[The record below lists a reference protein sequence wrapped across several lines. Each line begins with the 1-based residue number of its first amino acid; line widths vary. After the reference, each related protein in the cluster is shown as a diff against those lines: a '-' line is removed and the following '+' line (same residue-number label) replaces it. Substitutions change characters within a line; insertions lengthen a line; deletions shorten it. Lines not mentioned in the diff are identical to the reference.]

1 MKQKYF
7 SVGCVGLLLA
17 FTVSCAE
24 EKKTDGGAQSVE
36 VIYPKLA
43 NETKVKVLSGIVKE
57 NSTLNLAFET
67 SGRIE
72 AINIKEGDYVK
83 SGQIIAQ
90 LNKEDYELS
99 VKALLTQRDLAYRD
113 AMRKKRMHE
122 QNALSGN
129 EYETAQTKL
138 ENLDAQLAIQRNKFD
153 YTTLKAPVNG
163 FIQKVNMNKGELAGV
178 GSCVATMLDLSRME
192 VEVGLP
198 AELYYKR
205 GQFGDVVCCLAGS
218 TEKTFRL
225 DEMKAIVK
233 SDGNQLYKVIFRI
246 QCLEDKEITAG
257 MNVEVRIPILP
268 ENHDATIMLPSS
280 SVCKNAT
287 GSPYVYTVDQN
298 NSLNKIEVSVIGIDG
313 DYILI
318 HGKLQT
324 GSKVVKAGVQ
334 YLNDGQKVKIIQTS
348 SPTNKGDLI

>member
-7 SVGCVGLLLA
+7 SAGCVGLLLA

-24 EKKTDGGAQSVE
+24 EKRTDGSAQSVE
-36 VIYPKLA
+36 VICPKFA
-43 NETKVKVLSGIVKE
+43 NETKVKVLSGVVKE
-57 NSTLNLAFET
+57 NSTLNLSFET

-90 LNKEDYELS
+90 LNKEDYQLS
-99 VKALLTQRDLAYRD
+99 VKALQTQRDLAYRD
-113 AMRKKRMHE
+113 AMRKKKMLE

-138 ENLDAQLAIQRNKFD
+138 ENLDAQLEMQRNKFD
-153 YTTLKAPVNG
+153 YTSLKAPVSG
-163 FIQKVNMNKGELAGV
+163 FIQKVNMHKGELAGV

-198 AELYYKR
+198 AELYYQR
-205 GQFGDVVCCLAGS
+205 GQFGDVVCSLAGS
-218 TEKTFRL
+218 PEKTFRL

-233 SDGNQLYKVIFRI
+233 SDGNQLYKVVFRI
-246 QCLEDKEITAG
+246 QCLDDKEITAG
-257 MNVEVRIPILP
+257 MNVEVRIPVNP

-298 NSLNKIEVSVIGIDG
+298 NILNKIEVSVIGIDG

-318 HGKLQT
+318 HGKLPT
-324 GSKVVKAGVQ
+324 ESKVVKAGVQ
-334 YLNDGQKVKIIQTS
+334 YLTDGQKVKIIQTS